1 MPGQAIKPNHN
12 PSLALSNPDRI
23 LASTHP
29 ILRLLTTLLARLCF
43 PDLPELE
50 ILITGTRGH
59 GRPVRAQGTTQN
71 STVVGWYIV
80 YLLQ

>member
-1 MPGQAIKPNHN
+1 MPGQAIKPIHD
-12 PSLALSNPDRI
+12 PSLTLSNPYSI

-29 ILRLLTTLLARLCF
+29 ILRLFTTLLARLCF
-43 PDLPELE
+43 PDLPEFE

-59 GRPVRAQGTTQN
+59 GRPIRAQGTTQN

-80 YLLQ
+80 YLFQ

>member
-1 MPGQAIKPNHN
+1 MPEQAIRPNHN

-29 ILRLLTTLLARLCF
+29 ILRLLATLLARLCF

-50 ILITGTRGH
+50 ILITGTRSH
-59 GRPVRAQGTTQN
+59 SSPVRTKGTTQN
-71 STVVGWYIV
+71 STIVGGYIV
-80 YLLQ
+80 YFLQ